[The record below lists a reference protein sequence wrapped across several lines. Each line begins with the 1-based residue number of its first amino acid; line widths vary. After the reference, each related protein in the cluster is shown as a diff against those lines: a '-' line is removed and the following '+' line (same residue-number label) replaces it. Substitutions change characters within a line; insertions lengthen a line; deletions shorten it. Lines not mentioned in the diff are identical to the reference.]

1 MKLHKIP
8 INVCPFA
15 GIYVDNNGFNIVRL
29 TQLVDNKRTRNETII
44 KNLQDVLSLTYDL
57 KDKKK
62 EYLVCL
68 YLNARNVLIKKET
81 ISIGLLDKSLVHP
94 REIF

>member
-29 TQLVDNKRTRNETII
+29 TQLVDNKRTRNETTGFSGSNIIRNLKKSPLRKSCNKKII
-44 KNLQDVLSLTYDL
+44 KPCIEPT
-57 KDKKK
+57 
-62 EYLVCL
+62 E
-68 YLNARNVLIKKET
+68 AEPRIKYQQ
-81 ISIGLLDKSLVHP
+81 SV
-94 REIF
+94 FNQ